1 MATFD
6 RVKFEIDL
14 LSMTD
19 SELLQLENDLDDL
32 RPFQPRDAVQYGMVI
47 AELQRRTGGNQES
60 MPTPDELDAD
70 EDKEVQAALA
80 AAVAFYLHREKKGE
94 LRLDDESLPDH
105 WLEVH
110 REPGAWVFRVRE
122 DGR

>member
-32 RPFQPRDAVQYGMVI
+32 RPFQPRDAVQYGMVV
-47 AELQRRTGGNQES
+47 AELQRRTGGNQEA
-60 MPTPDELDAD
+60 MPTPDELDGD
-70 EDKEVQAALA
+70 DKEVQAALA
-80 AAVAFYLHREKKGE
+80 AAVAFYLHRERRGE

-122 DGR
+122 DG

>member
-19 SELLQLENDLDDL
+19 SELLQLESDLDDL
-32 RPFQPRDAVQYGMVI
+32 RPFQPRDAVQYGMVV
-47 AELQRRTGGNQES
+47 AELQRRTGGNQET

-70 EDKEVQAALA
+70 DDKEVQAALA
-80 AAVAFYLHREKKGE
+80 AAVAFYLHREKLGE

-110 REPGAWVFRVRE
+110 REPGAWIFRVRE
-122 DGR
+122 AD

>member
-19 SELLQLENDLDDL
+19 SELLQMESDLDDL
-32 RPFQPRDAVQYGMVI
+32 RPFQPQDAVQYGMVI
-47 AELQRRTGGNQES
+47 AELQRRTGGNEQT
-60 MPTPDELDAD
+60 MPEPDELGTD
-70 EDKEVQAALA
+70 EEVQAALA
-80 AAVAFYLHREKKGE
+80 AAVAYYLQREKRVE
-94 LRLDDESLPDH
+94 LRLHDDALPDH

-122 DGR
+122 GD

>member
-14 LSMTD
+14 LAMTD
-19 SELLQLENDLDDL
+19 VELLQLESDLDDL

-47 AELQRRTGGNQES
+47 AELQRRTGGTQES
-60 MPTPDELDAD
+60 MPAPDELEESDS
-70 EDKEVQAALA
+70 EVQAALA
-80 AAVAFYLHREKKGE
+80 AAVAFYLNREKRAE
-94 LRLDDESLPDH
+94 LRLYDESLPDH

-122 DGR
+122 GDAE